1 MRLMCVNYFK
11 VTLILA
17 FPAIIKVE
25 ASGTSPK
32 TTIEIKLK
40 QKSTTKT
47 NSAQIIKIKQK

>member
-1 MRLMCVNYFK
+1 VCQLLQGNFNTGFSCDNRGVG
-11 VTLILA
+11 V
-17 FPAIIKVE
+17 
-25 ASGTSPK
+25 GTSPK

>member
-25 ASGTSPK
+25 ASAPHQKLPLKLNSNK
-32 TTIEIKLK
+32 NLQLK
-40 QKSTTKT
+40 QTLHK
-47 NSAQIIKIKQK
+47 